1 MLNLGS
7 KELCNPDLPA
17 LLREII
23 DIESVSGNEEKLA
36 DAVFSTLAKAK
47 HLHLSRIGNVIIAK
61 TELGRKKRVII
72 AGHLDT
78 VPIADNFPSWETK
91 DLIFGRGACDMKGG
105 VAVAIAAALVLDAPK
120 YDLTWLFYDNEEVE
134 AEKNG
139 LNKLVQE
146 QPELLAADFAILMEP
161 TSAQI
166 EGGCQGTLRFVVKL
180 VGKAAH
186 SARSWLGD
194 NAIHKAKG
202 VLEILENYQARSVI
216 VDGLKYR
223 EGLNAVKI
231 SGGIAGN
238 VIPDAASVTI
248 NFRFAPDRDE
258 NNAKQHILQLFSGYD
273 LEFTDFAAGARPG
286 LDREIVQEF
295 VALVPNPPR
304 AKYGWTDVARFSAL
318 NIPAVNFGPADP
330 NLAHTRDEHCPKT
343 DLEICYQA
351 LVNWLGKEAE

>member
-1 MLNLGS
+1 MPSLAS
-7 KELCNPDLPA
+7 KKLCNTDLPA

-23 DIESVSGNEEKLA
+23 DIESVSGNEEELAGKVFATLA
-36 DAVFSTLAKAK
+36 DAK
-47 HLHLSRIGNVIIAK
+47 HLKLNRIGNVVLAQ
-61 TELGRKKRVII
+61 TDLGREKRVII

-78 VPIADNFPSWETK
+78 VPIADNFPSWSDG

-105 VAVAIAAALVLDAPK
+105 VAVAIAAALELTAPK
-120 YDLTWLFYDNEEVE
+120 YDVTWLFYDNEEVE

-139 LNKLVQE
+139 LNRLVQE
-146 QPELLAADFAILMEP
+146 KPELLAADFAILMEP
-161 TSAQI
+161 TSAYV

-180 VGKAAH
+180 TGKAAH

-194 NAIHKAKG
+194 NAIHKAYG
-202 VLEILENYQARSVI
+202 VLEILENYQARRVV
-216 VDGLKYR
+216 VDGLEYR

-238 VIPDAASVTI
+238 VIPDEANVTI

-258 NNAKQHILQLFSGYD
+258 INAKQHVLQLFSGYD

-286 LDREIVQEF
+286 LDREIAQEF
-295 VALVPNPPR
+295 VALVPQPPR
-304 AKYGWTDVARFSAL
+304 AKYGWTDVARFSEL
-318 NIPAVNFGPADP
+318 GIPAVNFGPADP
-330 NLAHTRDEHCPKT
+330 NLAHTREEYCPQA

-351 LVNWLGKEAE
+351 LINWLGKEL